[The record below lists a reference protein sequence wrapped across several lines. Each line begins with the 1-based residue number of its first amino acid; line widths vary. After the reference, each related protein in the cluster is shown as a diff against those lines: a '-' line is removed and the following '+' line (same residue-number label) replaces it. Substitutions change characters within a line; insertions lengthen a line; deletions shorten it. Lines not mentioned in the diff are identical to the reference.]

1 MSNPHFLVATE
12 RLIEAPAPKRSLEKQ
27 IHFMGDALTQAT
39 LALAYEQRTANLI
52 AYVAQIDDTSA
63 SIPVVNEIRTRLQIT
78 GETK

>member
-1 MSNPHFLVATE
+1 MSNPHFDSAQELITGIRPHQGRHLEFDAALAQTE
-12 RLIEAPAPKRSLEKQ
+12 
-27 IHFMGDALTQAT
+27 AT

-63 SIPVVNEIRTRLQIT
+63 SIPVVNEISTRLQIT